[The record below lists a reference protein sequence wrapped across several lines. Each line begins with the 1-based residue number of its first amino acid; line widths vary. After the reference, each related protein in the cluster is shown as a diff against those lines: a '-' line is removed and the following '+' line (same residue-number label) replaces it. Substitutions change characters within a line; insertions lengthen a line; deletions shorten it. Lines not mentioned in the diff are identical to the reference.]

1 MGIRLKPIPSK
12 YGAVASCLPL
22 RLGIAT
28 CLGLTL
34 CFSALLP
41 STTSGQNQSQ
51 PATYPY
57 PAPPRQPAFKPAT
70 FQFPGGQSSPFQ
82 VPGGSTAQPG
92 SLGQIISP
100 PVQQPNAV
108 QPLNL
113 GPPPAN
119 LSQPYYSPT
128 PPPYS
133 AVPPQTLPNSQFGVL
148 DLDVTVPRAPTQRLS
163 VGATYGSDN
172 SLVGQLIFD
181 EKDFDITAWPRR
193 VNQAQNRRAWSGAGQ
208 QFRVEAVPG
217 TELERYL
224 VSWTNPYFRNSN
236 YSLSLSGYLFN
247 RDYFDYDERRLGG
260 RVGFGRE
267 LNDYLSINY
276 GLRMETVKIDNLR
289 VNTSPQLNAAE
300 GNSDLFLASVGL
312 VYDTRVFPYL
322 TGVGSYLGLKFT
334 QAFGD
339 YSYSRGE
346 IDFRNYR
353 TIYQRPDGSGRHILE
368 FRTKLGFSGDST
380 PIFENYIAGGI
391 SSLRGFKFRGVSP
404 IEGGVRVGG
413 AFQWLNSLQY
423 SFPLTQGDMVHGVT
437 FVDFGTV
444 EESVELHSDSFR
456 VAPGFGLRVQV
467 PYAGLGAPL
476 AFDFAFPVASATGDE
491 EQTFSFLIGVVR

>member
-1 MGIRLKPIPSK
+1 MSDADASRLPCRWG
-12 YGAVASCLPL
+12 GAICSVL
-22 RLGIAT
+22 I
-28 CLGLTL
+28 
-34 CFSALLP
+34 FWFV
-41 STTSGQNQSQ
+41 TTMSPPTNGQSQ
-51 PATYPY
+51 NPPLAYPY
-57 PAPPRQPAFKPAT
+57 PAAAKQPVFQQST
-70 FQFPGGQSSPFQ
+70 FQFPSQPSPFQ
-82 VPGGSTAQPG
+82 NPNGINAQPG
-92 SLGQIISP
+92 TLGQLTSP
-100 PVQQPNAV
+100 PLQQPAGVPPSINSG
-108 QPLNL
+108 QMSPNL
-113 GPPPAN
+113 AE
-119 LSQPYYSPT
+119 PYYSPT
-128 PPPYS
+128 PNS
-133 AVPPQTLPNSQFGVL
+133 NLPQQLPGLPNSQFGVL
-148 DLDVTVPRAPTQRLS
+148 DLDVTVPQAPTQRLS

-181 EKDFDITAWPRR
+181 EKNFDITAWPRR
-193 VNQAQNRRAWSGAGQ
+193 IDQSLSRRAWSGGGQ

-247 RDYFDYDERRLGG
+247 RDYFDYDEKRVGG
-260 RVGFGRE
+260 RIGFGRE

-276 GLRMETVKIDNLR
+276 GLRMENIEIDNPR
-289 VNTSPQLNAAE
+289 GITSSQQLNAAV
-300 GNSDLFLASVGL
+300 GDSDLFLASVGL

-346 IDFRNYR
+346 VDFRNYR

-368 FRTKLGFSGDST
+368 FRTKLGFSGTSA

-391 SSLRGFKFRGVSP
+391 SSLRGFEFRGVSP

-423 SFPLTQGDMVHGVT
+423 SFPLTQGDMIHGVT
-437 FVDFGTV
+437 FIDFGTV
-444 EESVELHSDSFR
+444 EEKVELHSSSFR
-456 VAPGFGLRVQV
+456 VAPGFGLRVQL

-476 AFDFAFPVASATGDE
+476 AFDFAFPVATADGDQ

>member
-1 MGIRLKPIPSK
+1 MAIRCFLM
-12 YGAVASCLPL
+12 LWL
-22 RLGIAT
+22 TAT
-28 CLGLTL
+28 LTL
-34 CFSALLP
+34 TAN
-41 STTSGQNQSQ
+41 GQTQ
-51 PATYPY
+51 PPPAVYPY
-57 PAPPRQPAFKPAT
+57 PAPPKQRVFQQST
-70 FQFPGGQSSPFQ
+70 FQFPAQPSPFQ
-82 VPGGSTAQPG
+82 NPNGSTAQPG
-92 SLGQIISP
+92 SLGQVINP

-108 QPLNL
+108 QPYATQPNLNL
-113 GPPPAN
+113 GQTPSN
-119 LSQPYYSPT
+119 LSQPYYSQT
-128 PPPYS
+128 P
-133 AVPPQTLPNSQFGVL
+133 APNSIQPSQAIPNNQFGVL

-193 VNQAQNRRAWSGAGQ
+193 VNQSLNRRAWSGAGQ

-276 GLRMETVKIDNLR
+276 GLRMENVKIDDPR
-289 VNTSPQLNAAE
+289 VNTSAQLNAAV
-300 GNSDLFLASVGL
+300 GKSDLYLASVGL
-312 VYDTRVFPYL
+312 IYDTRVFPYL

-339 YSYSRGE
+339 YSYSRGD

-368 FRTKLGFSGDST
+368 FRTKLGFSGGST

-437 FVDFGTV
+437 FIDFGTV
-444 EESVELHSDSFR
+444 EESVKLNSSSFR

>member
-1 MGIRLKPIPSK
+1 M
-12 YGAVASCLPL
+12 
-22 RLGIAT
+22 AT
-28 CLGLTL
+28 WSLLVL
-34 CFSALLP
+34 CFTATL
-41 STTSGQNQSQ
+41 TSPAFGQTQNP
-51 PATYPY
+51 PAAYPY
-57 PAPPRQPAFKPAT
+57 PAPPRQPVFQPST
-70 FQFPGGQSSPFQ
+70 FQFPAQPSPFET
-82 VPGGSTAQPG
+82 PNGSTTQPG
-92 SLGQIISP
+92 TLGQIISP
-100 PVQQPNAV
+100 PVQQPNTV
-108 QPLNL
+108 QPNLNL
-113 GPPPAN
+113 GQPPTN

-128 PPPYS
+128 PPPNS
-133 AVPPQTLPNSQFGVL
+133 IQPPQAIPNNQFGVL
-148 DLDVTVPRAPTQRLS
+148 DLDVTVPRTPTQRLS
-163 VGATYGSDN
+163 IGATYGSDN
-172 SLVGQLIFD
+172 SLVGQLVFD

-193 VNQAQNRRAWSGAGQ
+193 VGQSLNRSAWSGGGQ

-224 VSWTNPYFRNSN
+224 VSWTNPYFLNSN
-236 YSLSLSGYLFN
+236 YSLSLSGYLYN

-260 RVGFGRE
+260 RIGFGRE
-267 LNDYLSINY
+267 LSDYLSINY
-276 GLRMETVKIDNLR
+276 GLRMENIEIDNPR
-289 VNTSPQLNAAE
+289 VNTSAKLNAAT

-339 YSYSRGE
+339 YSYSRAD

-368 FRTKLGFSGDST
+368 FRTKLGFSGSDT

-391 SSLRGFKFRGVSP
+391 SSLRGFEFRGVSP
-404 IEGGVRVGG
+404 IQGGVRVGG
-413 AFQWLNSLQY
+413 AFQWFNSLQY

-437 FVDFGTV
+437 FIDFGTV